1 MHPRYR
7 THSGSSI
14 IYLMYRK
21 LELLTMRKLLF
32 ATRVAGLLLATCL
45 VAPPLVAQN
54 LASAE
59 TAALPEAP
67 DAPAGQSSSVLPN
80 GAENASD
87 HQDLQT
93 KRILGIFPNFR
104 SVSTSVHLP
113 PQTVKD
119 KFVTATQDSFDYS
132 ALVLPAA
139 LAGMS
144 QAQNSTPEFH
154 QELSGYGR
162 YFWHTYTDQTIEN
175 YMVEFV
181 VPTLTH
187 EDTRF
192 YTLGHGGFTR
202 RAGYALGRVFVTRN
216 DSGNRTFNL
225 GEVVG
230 AGAAAGI
237 SNLYY
242 PRPERTL
249 SNTLSKWSVNVGID
263 AGTFVIREFWPD
275 VNHYL
280 FHPRSPKQAS

>member
-1 MHPRYR
+1 M
-7 THSGSSI
+7 SS
-14 IYLMYRK
+14 
-21 LELLTMRKLLF
+21 
-32 ATRVAGLLLATCL
+32 AA
-45 VAPPLVAQN
+45 APL
-54 LASAE
+54 
-59 TAALPEAP
+59 LPEAP
-67 DAPAGQSSSVLPN
+67 GALTGQSSSIVVN
-80 GAENASD
+80 GAENTPVEHED
-87 HQDLQT
+87 EQT

-104 SVSTSVHLP
+104 SVSSSAHLP

-132 ALVLPAA
+132 SLVLPAA
-139 LAGMS
+139 LAGIG
-144 QAQNSTPEFH
+144 QAQNSTPAFH

-175 YMVEFV
+175 YMVEFI

-192 YTLGHGGFTR
+192 YTLGHGGFAK
-202 RAGYALGRVFVTRN
+202 RAGYALSRVVVTRS
-216 DSGNRTFNL
+216 DSDKRTFNF

-237 SNLYY
+237 SNFYY
-242 PRPERTL
+242 PRSERTA
-249 SNTLSKWSVNVGID
+249 SNTISKWGVNVGID

-280 FHPRSPKQAS
+280 FHGKSTRAVP